1 MSIIQ
6 NVLNLASR
14 AYKNLSKAC
23 SSNDPNNRSGSS
35 MMRVKINLIRQ
46 QNYLNKQSSRRIP
59 SLFLRSL
66 FDLDSLG

>member
-1 MSIIQ
+1 MNIIQ

-23 SSNDPNNRSGSS
+23 SSNDLNNRSGSS

-59 SLFLRSL
+59 SLFLLSL
-66 FDLDSLG
+66 FNLDS